1 MEKMKHKFVK
11 MQKDAA
17 GPRSAAVRQHPGFDG
32 IVFEISGFLKA

>member
-17 GPRSAAVRQHPGFDG
+17 GQRSAAVRQHPGFDG
-32 IVFEISGFLKA
+32 IVF